1 MRASGLW
8 WSDKYTCLGREDAK
22 WSLTGTMMYYNSVE
36 LLLNPQEKI
45 KPQKSSEDEKKPTQ
59 HKQTRMIPSLS
70 RIHCSFPHIDLIDQ
84 D

>member
-1 MRASGLW
+1 
-8 WSDKYTCLGREDAK
+8 
-22 WSLTGTMMYYNSVE
+22 MMYYNSVE

-70 RIHCSFPHIDLIDQ
+70 RVHCSFPHIDLIDQ
-84 D
+84 DWVELQKKKHIRLSSSQLKSKAVYE